1 MGRGGAKA
9 NIPGLKITKYL
20 KDVDPDPSISLQLQL
35 ARDGDVQAMETLLQQ
50 VGSPQSP
57 RVIAKINTLD
67 ENKVGI
73 LHYAARYEQLPMV
86 ELIVFWGADVNIR
99 GDDGLTPLH
108 FAARYSSSDDNF
120 KNGKLFSYLFFWNRF
135 KILRD
140 QTTTTADYSLA
151 RYNSGNNVLNVG
163 SSVAEETATLDI
175 KDILGNMMLSYFFI
189 RQPGLFAIKMTMTA
203 QG

>member
-1 MGRGGAKA
+1 M
-9 NIPGLKITKYL
+9 KITKYL

-108 FAARYSSSDDNF
+108 FAARYSPRP
-120 KNGKLFSYLFFWNRF
+120 FF
-135 KILRD
+135 
-140 QTTTTADYSLA
+140 
-151 RYNSGNNVLNVG
+151 
-163 SSVAEETATLDI
+163 
-175 KDILGNMMLSYFFI
+175 
-189 RQPGLFAIKMTMTA
+189 
-203 QG
+203 